1 MKKVSVN
8 NGRGTPTTGHND
20 RSMYDSKWKHEF
32 EKIGHRKNIHWDCM
46 KCGSSVEAER
56 RFYEQKFRGV
66 LDAQN
71 ERARKN
77 YKPELTMDEWHRR
90 HMPQEMIIQLGSL
103 DDPPGDDDYLIRAGN
118 MVLHTLRAAG
128 LSPISLDIHF
138 DEATPHLHVRYLGI
152 DSKGMVNL
160 SGCLREHGVKTPLEL
175 TCEAMGIE
183 YDPADTASVQK
194 LQAAR
199 PDLFTS
205 SGKLK
210 VKSNTALNTLTNDII
225 RSRAEKLAEDMG
237 YQIDTVRT
245 KRRHLDVSAYKTE
258 RDRQR
263 LNDMLDGLQ
272 ERKDT
277 LTVDV
282 QAQQTKYDELED
294 MTHDFLGHKKNAKI
308 KVIAEREKAV
318 AEREQ
323 AVESLRAQQE
333 QEHKDAMEQVAK
345 REKTLDVHKRALD
358 DREGA
363 LNVREDKLD
372 DEVKKR
378 ANELARPS
386 IERANNMAVELAKY
400 IGKAKTHERVARI
413 NATFDV
419 PNYHSDADKSL
430 DL

>member
-1 MKKVSVN
+1 MKVSVN
-8 NGRGTPTTGHND
+8 NCRAKSTEKHND

-32 EKIGHRKNIHWDCM
+32 EKNGHKKNIHWDCM
-46 KCGSSVEAER
+46 KCGSSFEAEQ

-77 YKPELTMDEWHRR
+77 YKPELTMDEWHQR

-103 DDPPGDDDYLIRAGN
+103 DEPPGDDNYILEVGKMAVRI
-118 MVLHTLRAAG
+118 LRAAG
-128 LSPISLDIHF
+128 VSPISLDGHF
-138 DEATPHLHVRYLGI
+138 DEGTPHLHLRYVGI
-152 DSKGMVNL
+152 DSNGAVNL
-160 SGCLREHGVKTPLEL
+160 SGCLREHGVLTPLEL
-175 TCEAMGIE
+175 ACKAMEIE
-183 YDPADTASVQK
+183 YNPDDAASVRQ

-210 VKSNTALNTLTNDII
+210 VKSNTALNTLTNDIM
-225 RSRAEKLAEDMG
+225 RSQAEKLAEDMG

-277 LTVDV
+277 LTADV
-282 QAQQTKYDELED
+282 QAQQAKYDELED

-413 NATFDV
+413 NATFDG
-419 PNYHSDADKSL
+419 PNYHSDDDKSL